1 MGLVMSFD
9 KAGYLVGRGFTYPD
23 YEPQYQRYYGYVVK
37 HLSAAIRLNLA
48 TKSIQGEARYAITL
62 TDRIDHVDFD
72 AAEMQINSVMVNG
85 SEAHFN
91 YDGRVLRIYITG
103 NAGSEFTVTVSYSAK
118 PRNGVHFILPD
129 EYYKDRRP
137 MVWTQGESEDNHYWL
152 PIPDYPSVKLTSE
165 LTLIVPKPLTAV
177 SNGYLVESRDL
188 GDETLWHWRLDKPH
202 SAYLIAFAAAE
213 FEVLEENCGGVEV
226 KHYVPKGYGELAKY
240 SFHRICDMLNFYSE
254 YTGVKYPWPNYKHA
268 VVSEFGGGMENTTVT
283 ILTDTTIHDEHAH
296 CPGSKFPCPGR
307 EDFSSDGLV
316 AHELAHQWFGDLVTT
331 RDWGN
336 IWLNEAFA
344 TYMEA
349 LYTRHSKGDD
359 EFIYELHQ
367 NLRAY
372 LNEYRRYSRPI
383 VTRLYK
389 YPEEVFDRH
398 TYEKGS
404 LVLHTLKGIIGE
416 ENFRR
421 GINIFLTRHAF
432 SNADTEDLRKAME
445 EASGRPLD
453 WFFNQFVY
461 SAGHPMI
468 KYSWSHESG
477 YLRLSVSQTQGE
489 DSYPIYRLPLEF
501 EVGYQDGSRQLVR
514 VDVNSR
520 ESVVYIPSKE
530 RPAYVC
536 IDPEFKIAIKVVS
549 SDKGVEEA
557 KAELGSVNLA
567 CRLEAIDALSRN
579 SSLRSI
585 EALTSA
591 LLSDKFWGVRAEA
604 ARALGR
610 LGVNDAAKSL
620 LEALKV
626 EEHPRVRRAI
636 VEALGNFK
644 GSEEAAKVLSS
655 ILTDV
660 KESYYVRSTAAE
672 SLGKVGIRDYF
683 NELVKA
689 LNYPSHNNVITQG
702 ALRGLA
708 ELGGDEA
715 VDIILKYTQLGYPT
729 LVRAAAAQ
737 SLGRF
742 TSNRRVYERLIELLK
757 DPYIRVASAAL
768 SAVEYSMDPRFL
780 DVLDS
785 IVSGNAPG
793 FIAAELSG
801 RFRRYARDV
810 ATRIREHLS
819 RGVEYQRLREELEQI
834 REEQRRLMDRV
845 GRIESKA

>member
-1 MGLVMSFD
+1 
-9 KAGYLVGRGFTYPD
+9 
-23 YEPQYQRYYGYVVK
+23 
-37 HLSAAIRLNLA
+37 
-48 TKSIQGEARYAITL
+48 
-62 TDRIDHVDFD
+62 
-72 AAEMQINSVMVNG
+72 
-85 SEAHFN
+85 
-91 YDGRVLRIYITG
+91 
-103 NAGSEFTVTVSYSAK
+103 
-118 PRNGVHFILPD
+118 
-129 EYYKDRRP
+129 
-137 MVWTQGESEDNHYWL
+137 
-152 PIPDYPSVKLTSE
+152 
-165 LTLIVPKPLTAV
+165 
-177 SNGYLVESRDL
+177 
-188 GDETLWHWRLDKPH
+188 
-202 SAYLIAFAAAE
+202 
-213 FEVLEENCGGVEV
+213 
-226 KHYVPKGYGELAKY
+226 
-240 SFHRICDMLNFYSE
+240 
-254 YTGVKYPWPNYKHA
+254 
-268 VVSEFGGGMENTTVT
+268 
-283 ILTDTTIHDEHAH
+283 
-296 CPGSKFPCPGR
+296 
-307 EDFSSDGLV
+307 
-316 AHELAHQWFGDLVTT
+316 LVTT

-367 NLRAY
+367 NLRTY

-404 LVLHTLKGIIGE
+404 LVLHTLKSIIGE

-461 SAGHPMI
+461 SAGHPII

-530 RPAYVC
+530 RPTYVC

-579 SSLRSI
+579 SSIRSI

-644 GSEEAAKVLSS
+644 GSEEAAKALSS

-742 TSNRRVYERLIELLK
+742 TSDRRVYERLIELLK

-819 RGVEYQRLREELEQI
+819 RGVEYQRLREELEQV

>member
-1 MGLVMSFD
+1 
-9 KAGYLVGRGFTYPD
+9 
-23 YEPQYQRYYGYVVK
+23 
-37 HLSAAIRLNLA
+37 
-48 TKSIQGEARYAITL
+48 
-62 TDRIDHVDFD
+62 
-72 AAEMQINSVMVNG
+72 
-85 SEAHFN
+85 
-91 YDGRVLRIYITG
+91 
-103 NAGSEFTVTVSYSAK
+103 
-118 PRNGVHFILPD
+118 
-129 EYYKDRRP
+129 
-137 MVWTQGESEDNHYWL
+137 
-152 PIPDYPSVKLTSE
+152 
-165 LTLIVPKPLTAV
+165 
-177 SNGYLVESRDL
+177 
-188 GDETLWHWRLDKPH
+188 
-202 SAYLIAFAAAE
+202 
-213 FEVLEENCGGVEV
+213 
-226 KHYVPKGYGELAKY
+226 
-240 SFHRICDMLNFYSE
+240 
-254 YTGVKYPWPNYKHA
+254 
-268 VVSEFGGGMENTTVT
+268 
-283 ILTDTTIHDEHAH
+283 
-296 CPGSKFPCPGR
+296 
-307 EDFSSDGLV
+307 
-316 AHELAHQWFGDLVTT
+316 LVTT

-404 LVLHTLKGIIGE
+404 LVLHTLKSIIGE

-461 SAGHPMI
+461 SAGHPII

-530 RPAYVC
+530 RPTYVC

-557 KAELGSVNLA
+557 KAELGSINLA

-742 TSNRRVYERLIELLK
+742 TSDRRVYERLIELLK

-819 RGVEYQRLREELEQI
+819 RGVEYQRLREELEQV